1 LKFEKLAISPEANE
15 IFLKCHVLA
24 LCFLACSYPNIS
36 EWDISFSSPG
46 SGTRHHFV
54 GPSFGSFSSPP
65 KQQSCKGFFFGKA
78 KAKAN
83 LPATENLE
91 TVSDIRQV

>member
-1 LKFEKLAISPEANE
+1 LGASPRRLNSKAA
-15 IFLKCHVLA
+15 KA
-24 LCFLACSYPNIS
+24 
-36 EWDISFSSPG
+36 
-46 SGTRHHFV
+46 
-54 GPSFGSFSSPP
+54 
-65 KQQSCKGFFFGKA
+65 FFFGKA